1 MTSLEP
7 LGVEND
13 ALVDNYACL
22 GLTVAVPT
30 GSLVAYIIGG
40 ISMHGR
46 EESVLSIKCYDVA
59 SQTWLNNIYCN
70 TKGLTNRSYH
80 STVLLPSISSTLLSS
95 IYVFG
100 GCINMATEQCSE
112 EVIRIQE
119 NELGLSAS
127 VETTHECVAR
137 IGQSAS
143 VVGKDKKYAVLY
155 GGITTKDK
163 KKVYNSDLWLFQGD
177 SASEGGQS
185 FCRLECTPNESEPP
199 GRAYHTATSFGDGNQ
214 YVLVFGGAST
224 NDATLNDV
232 WFLDLTAVLAGADG
246 LLGKTPSP
254 DAAAPTDK
262 KDAKKPPAATK
273 KGQPVVTVPCARWVQ
288 IKLPRSE
295 TVDAA
300 FGPRRLHSSFFVP
313 PVYSVSGFSE
323 FCVFGGLNDHGPISA
338 RLCRLR
344 ADMGADG
351 KLALLELVEPSE
363 FEGDGSAEEHKAIG
377 LDGALLPTM
386 YGTATTLFFDQLSM
400 GGNVDEEMLLAA
412 NTSVEEGGNGNAA
425 VAAATSAQSSNATA
439 LLVFGGHCFAADAP
453 TTLTSS
459 ASRMVL
465 FDVGNITL
473 TTRKGGPRTSRPVS
487 AASGILDDI
496 NANDNPDC
504 SWEGPL
510 GIVYTYEGAIREGG
524 IKHGD
529 GRLFSSASG
538 LVYDGQWA
546 NNEYHG
552 EGKLYLENLDVYEG
566 SFLNGEREGRGK
578 LSSPD
583 GTITDV
589 EWKKD
594 KIFAGKVSNFPIEGG
609 VFEGTVLG
617 GVPHCIDGTC
627 DYVDGSS
634 YQGEWRSGRRNGH
647 GRWVSAKLEE
657 YSGKWVGDKR
667 NGRGKWTSPGG
678 EWFDGVWDNDIPK
691 IGERRYND
699 GSTYRGNFK
708 NGERHGQGEM
718 NNADG
723 EKVLGIW
730 SDDIFLID
738 E

>member
-7 LGVEND
+7 LGVEID
-13 ALVDNYACL
+13 SDNYACL

-40 ISMHGR
+40 IPSHGR
-46 EESVLSIKCYDVA
+46 EESVLSIKCYDIA
-59 SQTWLNNIYCN
+59 SQTWLNNTYCN
-70 TKGLTNRSYH
+70 TRGLTNRSYH
-80 STVLLPSISSTLLSS
+80 SSVLLPSISSILLSS

-143 VVGKDKKYAVLY
+143 VVGKEKKYAVIY

-177 SASEGGQS
+177 SATEGGQP

-199 GRAYHTATSFGDGNQ
+199 GRAYHTATSFGDDNQ
-214 YVLVFGGAST
+214 YVLIFGGAST
-224 NDATLNDV
+224 GDATLNDV
-232 WFLDLTAVLAGADG
+232 WLLDLSAVLAGADG

-254 DAAAPTDK
+254 DAVAPTDK

-288 IKLPRSE
+288 MKLPRSA

-313 PVYSVSGFSE
+313 SVFSLSGFSE
-323 FCVFGGLNDHGPISA
+323 YCVFGGLNDRGPISSN
-338 RLCRLR
+338 LCRLR
-344 ADMGADG
+344 VDMGADG
-351 KLALLELVEPSE
+351 KLTLLELAEPSE
-363 FEGDGSAEEHKAIG
+363 LEGDGSAEEYKAAG
-377 LDGALLPTM
+377 ATGALPPTM
-386 YGTATTLFFDQLSM
+386 YGAATSLFFDRSSVD
-400 GGNVDEEMLLAA
+400 NVDEAMLVAD
-412 NTSVEEGGNGNAA
+412 NTSAKEKCGNGNTAA
-425 VAAATSAQSSNATA
+425 VQSSAATA
-439 LLVFGGHCFAADAP
+439 LLVFGGHCFSADEP
-453 TTLTSS
+453 NTLTSS

-465 FDVGNITL
+465 FDLDNVTL
-473 TTRKGGPRTSRPVS
+473 TMRKGGPKGSRPAS
-487 AASGILDDI
+487 AASRVLDDI
-496 NANDNPDC
+496 NANDNPEC

-510 GIVYTYEGAIREGG
+510 GIVYTYEGATREGG

-538 LVYDGQWA
+538 LVYDGQWS

-566 SFLNGEREGRGK
+566 SFVNGEREGRGK

-589 EWKKD
+589 EWRKD
-594 KIFAGKVSNFPIEGG
+594 KIYAGKVSNYPVDGG
-609 VFEGTVLG
+609 VFEGIVLD

-667 NGRGKWTSPGG
+667 NGRGKWASPGG
-678 EWFDGVWDNDIPK
+678 EWFDGVWDNDTPK

-708 NGERHGQGEM
+708 NGKRHGQGEM

-723 EKVLGIW
+723 SFSTGIW
-730 SDDIFLID
+730 SDDVFLID

>member
-7 LGVEND
+7 LSVEID
-13 ALVDNYACL
+13 AFSCL
-22 GLTVAVPT
+22 GSTVAIP
-30 GSLVAYIIGG
+30 GSLAAYIIGG
-40 ISMHGR
+40 ISTHGR
-46 EESVLSIKCYDVA
+46 EESVLSIKCYDIA
-59 SQTWLNNIYCN
+59 SQTWSNNTYCN
-70 TKGLTNRSYH
+70 TKGLSNRSYH
-80 STVLLPSISSTLLSS
+80 SSLLLPSISSTLLSS

-100 GCINMATEQCSE
+100 GCINMATDQCSE

-119 NELGLSAS
+119 NELGLSAT
-127 VETTHECVAR
+127 VETSHECVAR

-143 VVGKDKKYAVLY
+143 VVGKDKKYALLY

-163 KKVYNSDLWLFQGD
+163 KKVYNSDLWLFQSD
-177 SASEGGQS
+177 SASEGGQP

-214 YVLVFGGAST
+214 YILVFGGAST
-224 NDATLNDV
+224 GDATLNDV
-232 WFLDLTAVLAGADG
+232 WLLDLTAILAGADG

-262 KDAKKPPAATK
+262 KDAKKPPPAAK
-273 KGQPVVTVPCARWVQ
+273 KGQPVITVPCVRWVQ
-288 IKLPRSE
+288 IKLPKSE
-295 TVDAA
+295 IVDAT
-300 FGPRRLHSSFFVP
+300 FIPRRLHSSFFVP
-313 PVYSVSGFSE
+313 PAYSVSGFSE
-323 FCVFGGLNDHGPISA
+323 FCVFGGLNDRGPISTN
-338 RLCRLR
+338 LCRLR

-351 KLALLELVEPSE
+351 KFALLELVEPSE
-363 FEGDGSAEEHKAIG
+363 LEGDGSTEEYKAAG
-377 LDGALLPTM
+377 VAGASLLPTM
-386 YGTATTLFFDQLSM
+386 YGAATTLFFDQSSV
-400 GGNVDEEMLLAA
+400 GHVDEAMLMADT
-412 NTSVEEGGNGNAA
+412 TSAEEGGNDNA
-425 VAAATSAQSSNATA
+425 VAATVQRTDPTA

-453 TTLTSS
+453 DTLTSS
-459 ASRMVL
+459 ANRMVL
-465 FDVGNITL
+465 FDVGNVML
-473 TTRKGGPRTSRPVS
+473 TMRKGGPRMSRPAS
-487 AASGILDDI
+487 AASNLLDDV
-496 NANDNPDC
+496 NANSNPVC

-510 GIVYTYEGAIREGG
+510 GIVYTYEGATREGG

-566 SFLNGEREGRGK
+566 SFVNGEREGRGK
-578 LSSPD
+578 LSHPD
-583 GTITDV
+583 GTVTDV
-589 EWKKD
+589 EWKND

-609 VFEGTVLG
+609 VFEGNVLD
-617 GVPHCIDGTC
+617 GVPHCLDGIC

-667 NGRGKWTSPGG
+667 NGRGKWASPGG
-678 EWFDGVWDNDIPK
+678 EWFDGVWDNDVPK

-708 NGERHGQGEM
+708 NGKRHGQGEM
-718 NNADG
+718 QNADG
-723 EKVLGIW
+723 TFIAGIF
-730 SDDIFLID
+730 SDDVLLID
-738 E
+738 K